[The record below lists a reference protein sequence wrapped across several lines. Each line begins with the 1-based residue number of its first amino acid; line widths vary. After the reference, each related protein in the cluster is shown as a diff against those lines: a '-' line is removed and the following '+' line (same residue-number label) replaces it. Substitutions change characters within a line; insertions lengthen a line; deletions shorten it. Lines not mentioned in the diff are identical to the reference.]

1 MTTAPNAV
9 AGHGWAGAL
18 RAFRRGLGLNQQQF
32 AETLNEAGAALGLK
46 LSCDQQHVSRWER
59 EVIRRPDAEYVLAL
73 QRIGGP
79 VPNAPAADDRALP
92 PSDVSPYSSQVAG
105 ATTEVVERRRF
116 LAAVAAA
123 ATAGSVAELAPWL
136 PSLYPQPGP
145 TPGRAGPADVQCV
158 REVTAGLR
166 GLDQRHGGFAVLDS
180 ATGLLRWSSELLHRC
195 GDHETTT
202 AMSVALADLSRLT
215 GWAYYDT
222 GDQARARSYLTL
234 ALTYARSAGAD
245 SLVASI
251 LYVLGRISLIECQPR
266 EALRMFQ
273 LGQMSAQDASNIGE
287 SARLYSNEAWAH
299 AMMGNRRQMH
309 DALGRAEHEISRVNA
324 DPDPWTEVFFA
335 AGEHAGLTSVI
346 YNEFALTADRH
357 LREQYTALALDR
369 AVESLSR
376 STSARPTRSVLFDQT
391 TIAACR
397 FRLGD
402 TDSAV
407 AAAGAALDLTQEVI
421 SARALSRLRSMAGA
435 ADPFRKKSHVS
446 EIVHQIRQ
454 LALPAP
460 KTLF

>member
-1 MTTAPNAV
+1 
-9 AGHGWAGAL
+9 
-18 RAFRRGLGLNQQQF
+18 
-32 AETLNEAGAALGLK
+32 
-46 LSCDQQHVSRWER
+46 
-59 EVIRRPDAEYVLAL
+59 
-73 QRIGGP
+73 
-79 VPNAPAADDRALP
+79 
-92 PSDVSPYSSQVAG
+92 
-105 ATTEVVERRRF
+105 
-116 LAAVAAA
+116 
-123 ATAGSVAELAPWL
+123 
-136 PSLYPQPGP
+136 
-145 TPGRAGPADVQCV
+145 
-158 REVTAGLR
+158 
-166 GLDQRHGGFAVLDS
+166 
-180 ATGLLRWSSELLHRC
+180 
-195 GDHETTT
+195 
-202 AMSVALADLSRLT
+202 MSVALADLSRLT

-245 SLVASI
+245 SLAASI

-346 YNEFALTADRH
+346 YNEFALTADRN

-454 LALPAP
+454 LAPPAP